1 MGTIYKRGKN
11 YYIDTRVKGKRLR
24 KKVGTSKKMAELV
37 LKDIE
42 GKIVRDEYDFSKLDA
57 PLNDLFDA
65 FIEYSETNHAPS
77 TSRRY
82 WNVVKN
88 FQVFL
93 ALHFSEVQNI
103 SQLNHAIF
111 EKFKKYR
118 RNVNPS
124 ELDIPENFP
133 YHIAKNCQPGKAKTI
148 NYEIKTLK
156 SIFNFGI
163 KQGMCKENPAK
174 DVTTLKVNDSQ
185 IPRFLTFKEAD
196 MFLSNCDEEYY
207 PVFFTFLNTGLR
219 LGELLNLQWL
229 DIDFNRR
236 KLIVRK
242 KTFWVPKTGE
252 REVPLND
259 GMMKLLKKMK
269 QKNQKKKDFVF
280 PYPYR
285 ESMGKRLRKAL
296 RQIAAKSGIDDFT
309 RIHSL
314 RHTFASHLVMR
325 GVDLPTVQKLLG
337 HSDIQTTMIY
347 SHLAP
352 DHLSDA
358 VNKLTLK

>member
-1 MGTIYKRGKN
+1 MGRIYKRGKI
-11 YYIDTRVKGKRLR
+11 YYVDVRAKGKRLR
-24 KKVGTSKKMAELV
+24 KKIGTSKKIAEMV
-37 LKDIE
+37 LKDLE

-57 PLNDLFDA
+57 PLDELFDA
-65 FIEYSETNHAPS
+65 FLESSETNHAPS
-77 TSRRY
+77 TTRRY
-82 WNVVKN
+82 WNAIRN

-93 ALHFSEVQNI
+93 ALDFPDVKKI

-124 ELDIPENFP
+124 ELEVLKNFP
-133 YHIAKNCQPGKAKTI
+133 YHIPRNCQKGKAKTI
-148 NYEIKTLK
+148 NYEVKTLR
-156 SIFNFGI
+156 SVLNFGI
-163 KQGMCKENPAK
+163 KQGMCKENSAK

-196 MFLSNCDEEYY
+196 SFLSNCDDEHY

-259 GMMKLLKKMK
+259 GMMKLLGKMK
-269 QKNQKKKDFVF
+269 LKNQKKKDFVF

-296 RQIAAKSGIDDFT
+296 RQTAAKSGIDDFT

-358 VNKLTLK
+358 VNKLALK